1 MLEEEFE
8 VHAGDAY
15 RDIKCGLSLKI
26 INLDIHLYF
35 IVIKYLWSYAL
46 VEYIDNWAWS
56 YSPVIIYQKHQKK
69 KLTGE

>member
-35 IVIKYLWSYAL
+35 IVIKYL
-46 VEYIDNWAWS
+46 
-56 YSPVIIYQKHQKK
+56 
-69 KLTGE
+69 